1 MKELNIVAEPGKH
14 DISMS
19 RDFDAPRE
27 VIFKVITDP
36 ELVPQWWGPERYT
49 TTVDRMEVKHGGTWR
64 YVQRGPDGD
73 EHAFRGVYHEVASP
87 ERLVYTFEYEGMP
100 GHIALESIRLESID
114 GGTRVVFHDVFQSI
128 EDRDGMYES
137 GAEEGSRATMDRLE
151 ALLQKVRA

>member
-64 YVQRGPDGD
+64 YVQRGSDGD

-100 GHIALESIRLESID
+100 GHIALESIRLEPID